1 MAKDIPGSGQT
12 YWSESDVED
21 GKWVVLPTM
30 RVARLHHVTDCGRK
44 VFITPA
50 GKLICEHGEC
60 ASSIGSWVSAE
71 QAAQRVGEQP
81 FSRNGICDCQNTDG
95 MHWSLP
101 LLGPWKRRAATPGGT
116 LPLKRMLEPEPP
128 TKFYKENYL

>member
-1 MAKDIPGSGQT
+1 MSTHASTHSTNSHNANAHFFELANSQSGSRRG
-12 YWSESDVED
+12 
-21 GKWVVLPTM
+21 G
-30 RVARLHHVTDCGRK
+30 
-44 VFITPA
+44 
-50 GKLICEHGEC
+50 
-60 ASSIGSWVSAE
+60 GSWVSAE

-128 TKFYKENYL
+128 TKFYKEN